1 MELNDLNIKTTQ
13 DKLLLAILMELHDL
27 RKELNTIKSENK
39 PTEEIKVEK
48 KIETPKE
55 DAKKP
60 VKKEAKK

>member
-27 RKELNTIKSENK
+27 RKELNTIKTENK

-48 KIETPKE
+48 KIETPKK
-55 DAKKP
+55 DNKKP
-60 VKKEAKK
+60 LKKEAKK